1 MNKKEILEA
10 RLDLVQQKIEHQENL
25 IELLER
31 DEKRLLHQIRLADLE
46 LYESPVGMLNALRE
60 KRKKEKESLPDDAV
74 QIPPALSEK
83 RKKLQKL
90 FIFLSGKDRA
100 DRPGRKPMVAYLD
113 QIRGVL
119 GEVRRKNQLQADE
132 DMTSFLTCELETVA
146 SELETK
152 FKGLVVRIKSE
163 DF

>member
-1 MNKKEILEA
+1 VNKKEILQA

-31 DEKRLLHQIRLADLE
+31 DEKRLKHQILLADLE
-46 LYESPVGMLNALRE
+46 PYESPIGMLNALRE
-60 KRKKEKESLPDDAV
+60 KRKKEKEALPDDVV

-119 GEVRRKNQLQADE
+119 GEVRRKNQLVIDE
-132 DMTSFLTCELETVA
+132 RITDYLIRELENISDNLEVSL
-146 SELETK
+146 SEVLSH
-152 FKGLVVRIKSE
+152 LQSE